1 MLSVIIIGVGGWV
14 TRVQYF
20 FDVSFV
26 TDCRQLFDVFIIS
39 FGCECVY
46 VACVG
51 VCVCFLSHWLSYN
64 LFLLYNMHKC
74 FFLLLE
80 STICNPVFITFGRV
94 YAMVWLF

>member
-46 VACVG
+46 VACVRVW
-51 VCVCFLSHWLSYN
+51 VCVCAFYHIGCLTT
-64 LFLLYNMHKC
+64 C
-74 FFLLLE
+74 FYC
-80 STICNPVFITFGRV
+80 TTCINVFSSF
-94 YAMVWLF
+94 

>member
-74 FFLLLE
+74 FFPPFRKYHL
-80 STICNPVFITFGRV
+80 
-94 YAMVWLF
+94 